1 MKRTLLLILALC
13 LLLTGCGVPGEA
25 DTQSSDTSEEL
36 STETTT
42 EPIKEASLLDS
53 CEAFDDSGALWYIP
67 NQQIEAQQYPMLR
80 AFADNLLMTTT
91 SYISDGNSE
100 MKLTL
105 LSATTGEALQSCT
118 VGLTESVEPQ
128 ILGDH
133 IAVCDSQSGTV
144 VVLDA
149 LLRETARYTLSAD
162 PGQWFLGYD
171 LDTLYKCS
179 YLDGIRAV
187 SLSTGK
193 ERFFLDL
200 AELSICSVTD
210 ANVCF
215 TGVNRE
221 TQRYTASCLNL
232 ASGKLVE
239 PPFPAI
245 SSESA
250 TAVKCGLQAFTDR
263 RTPLLSEWIPMPA

>member
-80 AFADNLLMTTT
+80 AFAGNLLMTTT

-149 LLRETARYTLSAD
+149 LFPQIRGNGSLVMILIRYTSAAIWAESVLS
-162 PGQWFLGYD
+162 P
-171 LDTLYKCS
+171 S
-179 YLDGIRAV
+179 RRERSV
-187 SLSTGK
+187 S
-193 ERFFLDL
+193 
-200 AELSICSVTD
+200 
-210 ANVCF
+210 
-215 TGVNRE
+215 
-221 TQRYTASCLNL
+221 
-232 ASGKLVE
+232 
-239 PPFPAI
+239 
-245 SSESA
+245 
-250 TAVKCGLQAFTDR
+250 
-263 RTPLLSEWIPMPA
+263 PLIWPN

>member
-42 EPIKEASLLDS
+42 EPTKEASLLDS

-80 AFADNLLMTTT
+80 AFAGNLLMTTT

-162 PGQWFLGYD
+162 PGQWFL
-171 LDTLYKCS
+171 L
-179 YLDGIRAV
+179 
-187 SLSTGK
+187 SL
-193 ERFFLDL
+193 
-200 AELSICSVTD
+200 IH
-210 ANVCF
+210 
-215 TGVNRE
+215 
-221 TQRYTASCLNL
+221 
-232 ASGKLVE
+232 
-239 PPFPAI
+239 I
-245 SSESA
+245 
-250 TAVKCGLQAFTDR
+250 
-263 RTPLLSEWIPMPA
+263 

>member
-25 DTQSSDTSEEL
+25 DTQSSGA
-36 STETTT
+36 
-42 EPIKEASLLDS
+42 KEAVLLDS

-80 AFADNLLMTTT
+80 TFADNLLMTTS

-100 MKLTL
+100 LKLTL

-144 VVLDA
+144 VVQRD
-149 LLRETARYTLSAD
+149 
-162 PGQWFLGYD
+162 G
-171 LDTLYKCS
+171 YKC
-179 YLDGIRAV
+179 
-187 SLSTGK
+187 
-193 ERFFLDL
+193 
-200 AELSICSVTD
+200 
-210 ANVCF
+210 
-215 TGVNRE
+215 
-221 TQRYTASCLNL
+221 
-232 ASGKLVE
+232 
-239 PPFPAI
+239 
-245 SSESA
+245 
-250 TAVKCGLQAFTDR
+250 
-263 RTPLLSEWIPMPA
+263 LLHQCQP

>member
-105 LSATTGEALQSCT
+105 LSATTGKRCKAARW
-118 VGLTESVEPQ
+118 GLPN
-128 ILGDH
+128 
-133 IAVCDSQSGTV
+133 
-144 VVLDA
+144 
-149 LLRETARYTLSAD
+149 LSNH
-162 PGQWFLGYD
+162 
-171 LDTLYKCS
+171 
-179 YLDGIRAV
+179 
-187 SLSTGK
+187 
-193 ERFFLDL
+193 RF
-200 AELSICSVTD
+200 
-210 ANVCF
+210 
-215 TGVNRE
+215 
-221 TQRYTASCLNL
+221 
-232 ASGKLVE
+232 
-239 PPFPAI
+239 
-245 SSESA
+245 
-250 TAVKCGLQAFTDR
+250 
-263 RTPLLSEWIPMPA
+263 

>member
-80 AFADNLLMTTT
+80 AFAGNLLMTTT

-128 ILGDH
+128 ILGD
-133 IAVCDSQSGTV
+133 VYKRQRQSVWNGRRAGCAPSG
-144 VVLDA
+144 D
-149 LLRETARYTLSAD
+149 RTLHS
-162 PGQWFLGYD
+162 F
-171 LDTLYKCS
+171 
-179 YLDGIRAV
+179 R
-187 SLSTGK
+187 
-193 ERFFLDL
+193 R
-200 AELSICSVTD
+200 
-210 ANVCF
+210 
-215 TGVNRE
+215 
-221 TQRYTASCLNL
+221 
-232 ASGKLVE
+232 SGAMVPWL
-239 PPFPAI
+239 
-245 SSESA
+245 
-250 TAVKCGLQAFTDR
+250 
-263 RTPLLSEWIPMPA
+263 